1 MLRLVPLI
9 ASLQEHLESLDRT
22 PNVYRPLRCPQCG
35 LAGLWGHGHYER
47 KADRD
52 TGELNPIPVPRF
64 RCRGCR
70 ATCSRLPSCLPPR
83 RWYLWSVQAAA
94 LLSLLSGASLRE
106 CASTSGRARST
117 VRRWWRWLQQ
127 RQELFAFHLCSHWPE
142 WGRAGQWQPFWQRC
156 LQEQPLRETIAWL
169 DRQGVLVP

>member
-9 ASLQEHLESLDRT
+9 DSLQEHLETLDRT
-22 PNVYRPLRCPQCG
+22 PSVYRPLQCPKCG

-64 RCRGCR
+64 FCRGCR

-83 RWYLWSVQAAA
+83 RWYGWSLQAAV

-106 CASTSGRARST
+106 CAATSGRARST
-117 VRRWWRWLQQ
+117 VRRWWRWLQECHQ
-127 RQELFAFHLCSHWPE
+127 LFAFHLCSHWPE
-142 WGRAGQWQPFWQRC
+142 WGRAGQWQQFWQRC
-156 LQEQPLRETIAWL
+156 LQEQPLRETMVWL
-169 DRQGVLVP
+169 DRQGLVVP